1 MEGSTM
7 HRILIVDDELTNRC
21 LLRAMLEDE
30 ASVVLEAA
38 SGIEALEIAQRSAPD
53 LVLLDV
59 MMPRMDGFET
69 TRRLKQEV
77 GDLFLPVV
85 LVTALSDRESRLRGL
100 EAGADDFLTKPI
112 DPIELRTRIR
122 NLVTLR
128 DRELRLRERNL
139 DLLELIRFRDEL
151 SSLLIHDLKSPIA
164 VVHMCLSHLGDRIS
178 ADPDSLEALSDA
190 RMSIERANRIVE
202 NMLDLVR
209 MESRRLVLHRSPAR
223 PADLLSS
230 VAEARAPMVRNRTV
244 RLDLQVDREL
254 QVSADVDLLTRVIEN
269 VVDNSLRF
277 VPIGGRIV
285 MKAEANGEVAS
296 ITIGNDGPSIPR
308 AMRESI
314 FEKYTRG
321 ESAGRTNHGLGLYFC
336 RLAMEAHGGRIW
348 VKDEPLPAVFCMELP
363 LAPTYR
369 LPEPRIQ

>member
-1 MEGSTM
+1 M
-7 HRILIVDDELTNRC
+7 HRILVVDDELANRK
-21 LLRAMLEDE
+21 LLRAMLEDD

-38 SGIEALEIAQRSAPD
+38 SGPEALEVAARSAPD

-59 MMPRMDGFET
+59 MMPKMDGFET
-69 TRRLKQEV
+69 TRRFKEEG
-77 GDLFLPVV
+77 GDLFLPIV

-112 DPIELRTRIR
+112 DRTELRSRVR
-122 NLVTLR
+122 NLVALR

-164 VVHMCLSHLGDRIS
+164 VVHMCLAHLGNRIEP
-178 ADPDSLEALSDA
+178 DPGNLEALSDA
-190 RMSIERANRIVE
+190 RISIERANRIVE

-209 MESRRLVLHRSPAR
+209 MESRRLVLHRSPAK
-223 PADLLSS
+223 PADLLGA
-230 VAEARAPMVRNRTV
+230 VAVARAPLVRNRTV
-244 RLDLQVDREL
+244 RLDLEVDKEL

-269 VVDNSLRF
+269 VVDNSLRH
-277 VPIGGRIV
+277 VPVGGRIV
-285 MKAEANGEVAS
+285 LKAEARGDVAT
-296 ITIGNDGPSIPR
+296 ITIGNDGPPVPNEL
-308 AMRESI
+308 RESI

-321 ESAGRTNHGLGLYFC
+321 DSAGRTNHGLGLYFC

-348 VKDEPLPAVFCMELP
+348 VRDEPLPAVFGLELP
-363 LAPTYR
+363 LASTYR
-369 LPEPRIQ
+369 LPEARAH